1 MTIATIGSALAERR
15 AFLGLEK
22 GQAADKIG
30 MSRTTY
36 SSYEQDAQRPSV
48 DVFPALAGFLEI
60 SMEELLTLYGATC
73 VAAVR
78 PSLERL
84 LSSPETDVVE
94 AESSTESELVI
105 ELGAAPEPETEET
118 TVSPFPESLPTPSP
132 AEPEV
137 LQSHNSVPTETAKET
152 TVSPFPE
159 SLPTPSPAE
168 PEVLESHSLHVV
180 KEPERSSPSEKPK
193 ETAIVLPQKT
203 ESARSPA
210 EPEMFESHNL
220 HVLRESER
228 PPALGD
234 RPSLRREEL
243 TSWLD
248 QHTQTRESSVS
259 GSVVF
264 EPSPFVLRSSLSD
277 TREKNSEDKKK
288 KKKKKKKKS

>member
-137 LQSHNSVPTETAKET
+137 LQSH
-152 TVSPFPE
+152 
-159 SLPTPSPAE
+159 
-168 PEVLESHSLHVV
+168 SLHVV

-210 EPEMFESHNL
+210 EPEMFESHN
-220 HVLRESER
+220 
-228 PPALGD
+228 
-234 RPSLRREEL
+234 
-243 TSWLD
+243 
-248 QHTQTRESSVS
+248 
-259 GSVVF
+259 
-264 EPSPFVLRSSLSD
+264 
-277 TREKNSEDKKK
+277 
-288 KKKKKKKKS
+288 

>member
-78 PSLERL
+78 PSLQRL
-84 LSSPETDVVE
+84 LSSSESDVVE

-137 LQSHNSVPTETAKET
+137 L
-152 TVSPFPE
+152 
-159 SLPTPSPAE
+159 
-168 PEVLESHSLHVV
+168 ESHSLHVV
-180 KEPERSSPSEKPK
+180 KEPERSSPSETPK

>member
-1 MTIATIGSALAERR
+1 MSIATIGSALAERR

-60 SMEELLTLYGATC
+60 SIEELLTLYGATC

-84 LSSPETDVVE
+84 LSSHDSDASE
-94 AESSTESELVI
+94 AESFTKSELVI
-105 ELGAAPEPETEET
+105 ELGAAPESETPKE
-118 TVSPFPESLPTPSP
+118 SAINPFPESLPTPSP

-137 LQSHNSVPTETAKET
+137 WESHNAHVLKESEHSPQSET
-152 TVSPFPE
+152 TKEGASDPFPK

-168 PEVLESHSLHVV
+168 PEVLESH
-180 KEPERSSPSEKPK
+180 
-193 ETAIVLPQKT
+193 
-203 ESARSPA
+203 
-210 EPEMFESHNL
+210 NL

-228 PPALGD
+228 PPVLDD

-248 QHTQTRESSVS
+248 QHTQKRESTIS

-264 EPSPFVLRSSLSD
+264 EPSPFILRSSTSD
-277 TREKNSEDKKK
+277 IRGKNSEDKKK
-288 KKKKKKKKS
+288 KKKKKKKK